1 MRVFAVSDLHVD
13 YESNRKFVSGL
24 SDYDYRDDVLL
35 VAGDVT
41 HCLDQFASAFHEVT
55 KKYRAVFFVPGN
67 HDLWVRRNE
76 AADSREKFWQLRELC
91 RVLNVMTTPMEL
103 HGGNRR
109 IGILPLFSWYSRP
122 EDGIDSLYL
131 PSVGDDPALRGW
143 GDTHLIRWKTEE
155 SGNMLDYFLFIQAQK
170 VIQHIT

>member
-55 KKYRAVFFVPGN
+55 KKYRAVF
-67 HDLWVRRNE
+67 
-76 AADSREKFWQLRELC
+76 LC
-91 RVLNVMTTPMEL
+91 REIMTFGCDEMKRQIP
-103 HGGNRR
+103 GKNSGSYGNC
-109 IGILPLFSWYSRP
+109 
-122 EDGIDSLYL
+122 
-131 PSVGDDPALRGW
+131 VGC
-143 GDTHLIRWKTEE
+143 
-155 SGNMLDYFLFIQAQK
+155 
-170 VIQHIT
+170 